1 MLGLQ
6 SEEDI
11 IRMCKAFH
19 ARPNAPILLTVLQE
33 KLLLGIRFWISSQ
46 QRLQIPV
53 EENHIIPALAYSQAN
68 IRAHMLEDEARA
80 DKEPSTKMPN
90 KFKSPA
96 GWKVFSEAMETYL
109 GQLKGTGWIPL

>member
-1 MLGLQ
+1 MQQQVPQIPVAIQLEADFHTALNHISLTSDEQTAIADYLNCHNIAMLGLL

-53 EENHIIPALAYSQAN
+53 EEIIS
-68 IRAHMLEDEARA
+68 
-80 DKEPSTKMPN
+80 
-90 KFKSPA
+90 
-96 GWKVFSEAMETYL
+96 YL
-109 GQLKGTGWIPL
+109 L